1 MAISAAR
8 RAAACQSRLRRARAR
23 SETANGKL
31 EGSRSRC
38 ASRVF
43 SAKEGSHST
52 VLCVHPTPRD
62 SPPRRLLHLLSAESR
77 RARSSRAGGPSADIP
92 HTALGLRALL
102 GGSRASAWCAALG
115 TLTCAAGGVGV
126 AGGILVEHCGRSV
139 VCRYEVHGSWEGDL
153 QWGRVC
159 TGLVRGGGATKRR
172 GKLRFTCSSFS
183 AGRGNPARSA
193 RP

>member
-8 RAAACQSRLRRARAR
+8 RAAACHRISSHLCALAPCERLPALSPHSRKRE
-23 SETANGKL
+23 SGESG
-31 EGSRSRC
+31 EGSRLGLGVH
-38 ASRVF
+38 RVC
-43 SAKEGSHST
+43 SKLRGLHST
-52 VLCVHPTPRD
+52 VWHRLAG
-62 SPPRRLLHLLSAESR
+62 PPAYTREDLSLYYLSILLLE
-77 RARSSRAGGPSADIP
+77 
-92 HTALGLRALL
+92 
-102 GGSRASAWCAALG
+102 GSRASAWCAALG
-115 TLTCAAGGVGV
+115 TLTCAAGGVGSRAAYWSSTV
-126 AGGILVEHCGRSV
+126 GGRV

>member
-8 RAAACQSRLRRARAR
+8 RAAACHRISSHLCALAPCERLPALSPHSRKRE
-23 SETANGKL
+23 SG
-31 EGSRSRC
+31 EGSLGLGVH
-38 ASRVF
+38 RVF
-43 SAKEGSHST
+43 SKLRGLHST
-52 VLCVHPTPRD
+52 VRHRLAG
-62 SPPRRLLHLLSAESR
+62 PP
-77 RARSSRAGGPSADIP
+77 ADIRED
-92 HTALGLRALL
+92 LSLYYLSILL
-102 GGSRASAWCAALG
+102 LEGSRASAWCAVLG
-115 TLTCAAGGVGV
+115 TLIRARLEAWGSRAAYWSSTVGG
-126 AGGILVEHCGRSV
+126 RV

-172 GKLRFTCSSFS
+172 GKLRSTCSSFS

>member
-8 RAAACQSRLRRARAR
+8 RAAACHRISSHLCALAPCERLPALSPHSRKRE
-23 SETANGKL
+23 SGESGEGKGL
-31 EGSRSRC
+31 GSRSRTRGVH
-38 ASRVF
+38 RVC
-43 SAKEGSHST
+43 SKLRGLHST
-52 VLCVHPTPRD
+52 VWH
-62 SPPRRLLHLLSAESR
+62 RLA
-77 RARSSRAGGPSADIP
+77 AGIHKRGS
-92 HTALGLRALL
+92 LALL
-102 GGSRASAWCAALG
+102 PQYFTIRGISGASAWCAALPLG
-115 TLTCAAGGVGV
+115 TLIRARLEAWGSRAAYWSSTVGG
-126 AGGILVEHCGRSV
+126 RV

-172 GKLRFTCSSFS
+172 GKLWSTCSSFS

>member
-38 ASRVF
+38 ASRFF
-43 SAKEGSHST
+43 SKGEFAFN
-52 VLCVHPTPRD
+52 CVVTCVYTQHRD
-62 SPPRRLLHLLSAESR
+62 GERLAPPEAPPLALRR
-77 RARSSRAGGPSADIP
+77 
-92 HTALGLRALL
+92 
-102 GGSRASAWCAALG
+102 GSRASAWCAALG

-172 GKLRFTCSSFS
+172 GKLRSTCSSFS